1 MREDINFI
9 EPIPEAMQHGK
20 KILQSYLRR
29 LTNLSGN
36 NRSLLL
42 LRLHADQ
49 LMDLNQVN
57 HLNGYPSFEVL
68 KALIGGKTIK
78 LCQVLDSRLEFNNE
92 VSKKLK
98 RIQRADSFLF
108 EERGSYDLHVGWPFV
123 RGKFSDG
130 TPIRCPLLFF
140 PVSLTQENNG
150 WFLQLRLHAGITLN
164 KSFMLAYAFYNNVSL
179 EEEMVDTNFEDFNTD
194 STVFRTQLYQLLKEK
209 IEINFNPDNFRD
221 ELTPFHEFKKEEF
234 DQKHRNGELKLFPEA
249 VLGIFP
255 QAGSQLVPDYLK
267 LIEQN
272 SLPDL
277 EAFFLNKNVGQEQK
291 TEVEKIIVNQSLKE
305 EKIHTPFILDA
316 YQENAIRAVKSG
328 QSIVVQGPPGTGK
341 SQLIC
346 NLMADAIASGRRAL
360 LVCQKRAALDVV
372 YNRLQEK
379 QLGDFVGLVHDFR
392 NERKM
397 IFNKIARQI
406 DSIED
411 FRTVNRSLD
420 VIQMERRFFH
430 VCRSIDRITEELAE
444 FKNTLFNDSECG
456 VSVKEL
462 YLTSDING
470 DTINIRQEYQYFPFT
485 NVADFLKTVRQ
496 YAEYAQTFERNEYV
510 WRNRCSFSALALKDM
525 REIEQAVSDIPAYQ
539 QETREKIK
547 DRINVTLNLEDADSF
562 RAREDDVLGLIALL
576 KTEPIFGY
584 MQTMADERDDETSF
598 LWFTNVERVLMN
610 CFSGAGPE
618 TFLYSDQLVK
628 FQEALQKNVS
638 SQGNIFRHIRWALFS
653 TDKQWINDVLAANKL
668 PKNKKG
674 LRILEERIDNR
685 MNLEHHLTAIK
696 KKSWLVDLPTDY
708 DEAKIKTWFTRQKLA
723 IRAKLIFNTLREVKE
738 GLHPKKYTR
747 DTFVAVLKDLL
758 DIVGKLKEK
767 KTEWVKYITPFQ
779 FRQLITEPSREDE
792 YLKTLRRDFES
803 LCDFDRIRE
812 NLLPHERDTI
822 LKLHDKVGDW
832 DGAAME
838 QLFQNSLRLA
848 WIDHIEAKN
857 PELRSVSSRKMDKQR
872 EELIA
877 LVDEKQKLS
886 HDILLL
892 RARERV
898 YENLEFNRLNNRV
911 TYRDL
916 YHQVTKKKKIWPLR
930 KLVTDFQHELFN
942 LMPCW
947 MASPEAASAIFPMT
961 DLFDLVI
968 FDEASQCF
976 SEKGI
981 PAMYRGKQLVVAGDD
996 MQLKPNEL
1004 YQSRWEEEGDHP
1016 DLEVDSL
1023 LDLAKRYLPTVHL
1036 QGHYRSRSLE
1046 LIDFSNR
1053 HFYEGRL
1060 QLLPDRHILNKH
1072 EPAIEYQQV
1081 DGVWENNANLAEA
1094 QEVVERVISLLAV
1107 WPEKHIGVV
1116 TFNSPQQD
1124 LILDL
1129 LEERFVAEGKTI
1141 PPSLFVKNIENVQ
1154 GDEKDIIIF
1163 SVGYAPDKKKKMK
1176 MQFGSLNMPG
1186 GENRLNVAVTRA
1198 REKIILI
1205 SSIQPEQLRTDDLKN
1220 EGPRLLR
1227 KYLEYA
1233 RDVHESRFIPTV
1245 YLNGKQP
1252 ATWYLNN
1259 QIKTWADQKFP
1270 EYKFEVNSLPLADV
1284 HIKKGSGYLG
1294 IVLTDDM
1301 HYFSSLS
1308 QKDFFA
1314 YTPSLMARRNW
1325 NFHYVFSRNLW
1336 QGREKVEEDLLRFI
1350 GSKIADSD
1358 SAASGRPM

>member
-1 MREDINFI
+1 MGEHVNFI
-9 EPIPEAMQHGK
+9 EPIPEAMQLGK
-20 KILQSYLRR
+20 KILEAYLRR

-42 LRLHADQ
+42 LRLYADQ
-49 LMDLNQVN
+49 LMDLHDVN

-78 LCQVLDSRLEFNNE
+78 LCQVLDSRLESNNE

-98 RIQRADSFLF
+98 KIQRADNFLF

-130 TPIRCPLLFF
+130 TPVRCPLLFF
-140 PVSLTQENNG
+140 PVSIAQENNG
-150 WFLQLRLHAGITLN
+150 WHLQLRQHAGISLN
-164 KSFMLAYAFYNNVSL
+164 KSFLLAYSFYNKVSVEDEIL
-179 EEEMVDTNFEDFNTD
+179 DTSFEDFNTD
-194 STVFRTQLYQLLKEK
+194 STVFRTQLYQLLKER

-221 ELTPFHEFKKEEF
+221 ELIPFHEFRKDDF

-267 LIEQN
+267 LIEEN

-277 EAFFLNKNVGQEQK
+277 EDFFVNKNASEHAGNGMIQA
-291 TEVEKIIVNQSLKE
+291 NQALKE
-305 EKIHTPFILDA
+305 EKIYTPFTLDA

-372 YNRLQEK
+372 YNRLHEK
-379 QLGDFVGLVHDFR
+379 HLGDFVGLVHDFR
-392 NERKM
+392 NERRA

-406 DSIED
+406 EGIDD
-411 FRTVNRSLD
+411 FRSANRSLD
-420 VIQMERRFFH
+420 VIQMERRFFY
-430 VCRSIDRITEELAE
+430 VCRSIDRITEELAQ
-444 FKNTLFNDSECG
+444 FKSMLFDDTECG
-456 VSVKEL
+456 ISAKEL
-462 YLTSDING
+462 YLTSDVQG
-470 DTINIRQEYQYFPFT
+470 ETINLRQEYQHFPFST
-485 NVADFLKTVRQ
+485 LPEFLKTLRQ
-496 YAEYAQTFERNEYV
+496 FAGYARTFERNEYV
-510 WRNRCSFSALALKDM
+510 WRNRCSFSALSMNDM
-525 REIEQAVSDIPAYQ
+525 REIEQVVKEIPAYQ
-539 QETREKIK
+539 QHTQNRFREL
-547 DRINVTLNLEDADSF
+547 INVTLNLEDADSF

-576 KTEPIFGY
+576 KTEHIFNY
-584 MQTMADERDDETSF
+584 MQAMVDEKDDETSF

-610 CFSGAGPE
+610 CFLGAGPE
-618 TFLYSDQLVK
+618 TFLSSDMLVR
-628 FQEALQKNVS
+628 FQEALHRKVS
-638 SQGNIFRHIRWALFS
+638 SRSNIIRHIRWALFS
-653 TDKQWINDVLAANKL
+653 KDKQWINDVLAANKL
-668 PKNKKG
+668 PRSKKG
-674 LRILEERIDNR
+674 LRLLEERIDNR
-685 MNLEHHLTAIK
+685 MNLEHHLTALK
-696 KKSWLVDLPTDY
+696 KKPWLIDLPTEY
-708 DEAKIKTWFTRQKLA
+708 DEVKLKTWFTRQKLA

-747 DTFVAVLKDLL
+747 DGFIKVLKDLL
-758 DIVGKLKEK
+758 AIVGDLKEK
-767 KTEWVKYITPFQ
+767 KRHWLKFVTPFQ
-779 FRQLITEPSREDE
+779 FRQLVTEPSREQE
-792 YLKTLRRDFES
+792 YLKTLKRDFES
-803 LCDFDRIRE
+803 LCEFDRIRE
-812 NLLPHERDTI
+812 NLLPHERDT
-822 LKLHDKVGDW
+822 LSKLYDKAGEW
-832 DGAAME
+832 DPAAIE
-838 QLFQNSLRLA
+838 RLFQNSLRLA
-848 WIDHIEAKN
+848 WIEHIEAKN
-857 PELRSVSSRKMDKQR
+857 PELRSVSSKRMNKQQ

-898 YENLEFNRLNNRV
+898 YENLEYNRLNNRV
-911 TYRDL
+911 TYCDL
-916 YHQVTKKKKIWPLR
+916 YHQVTKKKKVWPLR

-947 MASPEAASAIFPMT
+947 MVSPEAASAIFPMT

-976 SEKGI
+976 AEKGI

-1004 YQSRWEEEGDHP
+1004 YQSRWEEDADHP

-1053 HFYEGRL
+1053 YFYEGRL
-1060 QLLPDRHILNKH
+1060 QLLPDRNVLNSQ
-1072 EPAIEYQQV
+1072 EPAIEYCQV
-1081 DGVWENNANLAEA
+1081 NGVWDEQTNIAEA
-1094 QEVVERVISLLAV
+1094 QEVVARVLSLLAAS
-1107 WPEKHIGVV
+1107 PDKEIGVV
-1116 TFNSPQQD
+1116 TFNSPQQN

-1129 LEERFVAEGKTI
+1129 LEERFAHEGMKI
-1141 PPSLFVKNIENVQ
+1141 PASLFVKNIENVQ

-1163 SVGYAPDKKKKMK
+1163 SVGYAPDKKHKMT
-1176 MQFGSLNMPG
+1176 MQFGSLNMAG

-1198 REKIILI
+1198 REKVILVC
-1205 SSIQPEQLRTDDLKN
+1205 SIQPEQLRTDDLKN

-1233 RDVHESRFIPTV
+1233 RDVHERRFTPTV

-1252 ATWYLNN
+1252 VTWYLNH
-1259 QIKTWADQKFP
+1259 QIKEWADSKFP
-1270 EYKFEVNSLPLADV
+1270 DHQFQVNMLPLADL
-1284 HIKKGSGYLG
+1284 HISKDREYLG

-1308 QKDFFA
+1308 EKDFFA
-1314 YTPSLMARRNW
+1314 YMPSLMSKRNW

-1336 QGREKVEEDLLRFI
+1336 EDKQKVEEDLLRFI
-1350 GSKIADSD
+1350 GSKIDGS
-1358 SAASGRPM
+1358 